1 MATLT
6 AAVRMYRFDELGDCF
21 LLTFRKGDVVSRT
34 LVDCG
39 SFRNSGASQERL
51 REIVADISREAAGAP
66 LDVVIGTH
74 QHNDHVSGFVHCTE
88 EFKAIGVEQV
98 WLPWLDDPQN
108 PAAVEIGKQHK
119 NLQKA
124 LHAARAKLSH
134 FRGANA
140 ARRAELLD
148 DVLGFYGANAKS
160 PPELPAEAVR
170 RLKEF
175 GRLKP
180 KYLRPGS
187 VLSVPGLGKDA
198 VRVYVLGPPKD
209 YASIKQ
215 SKPKEGES
223 YDHSL
228 AFQGASA
235 SRFLSAVNGHSG
247 SSDSEERQYPFHEP
261 LKQRAGRES
270 AALGAL
276 RASYKQRSASWR
288 TIDDDWLDQ
297 AESLALFLDSYTN
310 NSSLVLAFELID
322 SGKVLLFAADA
333 QTGNWRSWSGVKW
346 KEHSI
351 TLEDLLARTV
361 LYKVGHHGSHN
372 ATYLPALEAM
382 THEDLACLIPV
393 NKNDSNI
400 AKANGWKMPARNLL
414 RRLKEKSSNRVLQ
427 MDGEHGAACDP
438 SKAPARAAWK
448 RAGLAP
454 KVTPLYMELVI
465 RDE

>member
-6 AAVRMYRFDELGDCF
+6 AAVRMYRFNELGDCF
-21 LLTFRKGDVVSRT
+21 LVTFREGDAVSRL

-39 SFRNSGASQERL
+39 SFRNSGTSQVRL
-51 REIVADISREAAGAP
+51 RQIVADIARESDGVP

-88 EFKAIGVEQV
+88 EFKEIGVEQV
-98 WLPWLDDPQN
+98 WLPWLDDPQD
-108 PAAVEIGKQHK
+108 AGAVEIGKQHK
-119 NLQKA
+119 NLQKT

-170 RLKEF
+170 RLKEL

-187 VLSVPGLGKDA
+187 VLNVPGLPPNR

-209 YASIKQ
+209 YASLKQ
-215 SKPKEGES
+215 SKPKEGET

-247 SSDSEERQYPFHEP
+247 SVDSEERQYPFHEP
-261 LKQRAGRES
+261 LKKYAGRES
-270 AALGAL
+270 AALRKL
-276 RASYKQRSASWR
+276 KASYKQRPSSWR
-288 TIDDDWLDQ
+288 SIDEDWLDQ
-297 AESLALFLDSYTN
+297 VESLALFLDSYTN
-310 NSSLVLAFELID
+310 NSSLVLAFELVD
-322 SGKVLLFAADA
+322 SRKVLLFAADA
-333 QTGNWRSWSGVKW
+333 QTGNWRSWSDIKW
-346 KEHSI
+346 KGHDLS
-351 TLEDLLARTV
+351 LEDILARTV

-372 ATYLPALEAM
+372 ATHLPALEAM
-382 THEDLACLIPV
+382 TNEDLMCLIPV
-393 NKNDSNI
+393 HKKDPNI
-400 AKANGWKMPARNLL
+400 AKASGWKMPSRNLL

-427 MDGEHGAACDP
+427 MDGDHGQGCDP
-438 SKAPARAAWK
+438 AKPPARAAWK
-448 RAGLAP
+448 RAGVAP
-454 KVTPLYMELVI
+454 TITPLYMELVI